1 MKNNKIKINKNKIRK
16 AIMLTITF
24 IAAFCIL
31 AFLFIWKEDRSIIC
45 NSCPAMLLFFVA
57 SICWLLLF
65 YLVNTGRIKTKKN

>member
-1 MKNNKIKINKNKIRK
+1 MNNKINKNKIRK
-16 AIMLTITF
+16 SIMVIITSF
-24 IAAFCIL
+24 AACYIL
-31 AFLFIWKEDRSIIC
+31 GFLFIWKEDRSIIC